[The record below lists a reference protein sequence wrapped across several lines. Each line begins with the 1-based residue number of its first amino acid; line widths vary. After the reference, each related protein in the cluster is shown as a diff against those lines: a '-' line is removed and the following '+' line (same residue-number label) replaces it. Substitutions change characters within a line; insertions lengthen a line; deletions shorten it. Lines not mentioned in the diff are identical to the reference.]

1 MKMKRSIIL
10 PLLLAGLMLASGC
23 VPAESGV
30 QTPVQTPVQ
39 TQSALPVEE
48 VAPTPVATPSQTPAT
63 PVKFTALE
71 TDTAF
76 SADIDGDGVEE
87 TLLLTEETDEQAAFG
102 TSVFLTVTRGGEE
115 QKTKLAQGIFFGA
128 YYMESEGESGLAVSA
143 TFENDVQL
151 TYTFALSGGEPVAL
165 AEIYGGI
172 LTAENGTAVLLSRLY
187 ALGTWSVEIAY
198 EIDPAFGFAPAQ
210 DKEWTVLGCE
220 HPLTVKKALP
230 VQMDDN
236 GVSWEETLPMGTKLW
251 ITDSDGSSYVRFVL
265 EDNRQ
270 GMLFYEMKDGIA
282 TLVDGTPDSDWLDD
296 INYAG

>member
-1 MKMKRSIIL
+1 MKMKRPIIL

-23 VPAESGV
+23 VPTESAV
-30 QTPVQTPVQ
+30 QTPAQ

-48 VAPTPVATPSQTPAT
+48 ATPTPVASPSQAPAT

-71 TDTAF
+71 MDTAF

-87 TLLLTEETDEQAAFG
+87 TLLLTEEADEESAFG
-102 TSVFLTVTRGGEE
+102 TSVFLTVTKGGEE
-115 QKTKLAQGIFFGA
+115 QKTKLVQGTFFGA
-128 YYMESEGESGLAVSA
+128 YSMESEGKNGLVVSA

-151 TYTFALSGGEPVAL
+151 TYTFALSGGAPVAL

-172 LTAENGTAVLLSRLY
+172 LTAENGTAVLLGRLY

-198 EIDPAFGFAPAQ
+198 KIDLAFGFAPAQ
-210 DKEWTVLGCE
+210 GKEWTVLGCE

-236 GVSWEETLPMGTKLW
+236 GVSREETLSVGTKLW
-251 ITDSDGSSYVRFVL
+251 LTDSDGSSYVRFVL

-296 INYAG
+296 IIYAG